1 MNAMECESHS
11 SSEENTDELKK
22 QQSKQEGKKKRT
34 YEQKFCNAWLSNAN
48 FKGWIQETKGTNG
61 NSVPY
66 CKVCKVKLSCSKT
79 ALTRHMKGKGHT
91 EACEMT
97 AELRKWHLNIGEL
110 LGATDKSVAKLEI
123 KLCSFIVE
131 HNLPIQLSDD
141 LLALLSSLF
150 PSNKTVQK
158 ATLGKQKAIN
168 VIRQVLGFNTQKDS
182 IDGLK
187 SRKFPLIIDETTD
200 RSHKNQLA
208 VLVTYFNP
216 GYI

>member
-1 MNAMECESHS
+1 MVLAWKHCKRWRQVGGNQEWMQWNVKASHS

-131 HNLPIQLSDD
+131 HVRWWKNWHNFQSYSGMLW
-141 LLALLSSLF
+141 AERY
-150 PSNKTVQK
+150 SN
-158 ATLGKQKAIN
+158 GEYN
-168 VIRQVLGFNTQKDS
+168 RVLCRH
-182 IDGLK
+182 L
-187 SRKFPLIIDETTD
+187 
-200 RSHKNQLA
+200 
-208 VLVTYFNP
+208 
-216 GYI
+216 